1 MSSRSTK
8 PRGFLL
14 LPIPTT
20 YSTLVMTTL
29 TTSGLLVALFILVVY
44 LKQRRHHLPPG
55 PKGLPLIG
63 SALEVPKGFE
73 WIVYKQWSRKYG
85 TVLSLIYCAMKPT
98 YHISRDVTDS
108 DILHFKIF
116 QTNVIILNSAAAVR
130 DLLEKRSN
138 IYSDR

>member
-1 MSSRSTK
+1 MN
-8 PRGFLL
+8 
-14 LPIPTT
+14 
-20 YSTLVMTTL
+20 TL
-29 TTSGLLVALFILVVY
+29 TTAALLVALFALALY

-73 WIVYKQWSRKYG
+73 WIVYNQWSRKYG
-85 TVLSLIYCAMKPT
+85 TVSPFNNIAIAPT
-98 YHISRDVTDS
+98 YVTDS
-108 DILHFKIF
+108 DIIHFKIF
-116 QTNVIILNSAAAVR
+116 QTDVIVLNSAAAVR

>member
-1 MSSRSTK
+1 MNT
-8 PRGFLL
+8 F
-14 LPIPTT
+14 TT
-20 YSTLVMTTL
+20 A
-29 TTSGLLVALFILVVY
+29 GILVALFVLAVY
-44 LKQRRHHLPPG
+44 LNQRRHHLPPG

-85 TVLSLIYCAMKPT
+85 MVSLLTHGAMEPT
-98 YHISRDVTDS
+98 YHISRDVADS
-108 DILHFKIF
+108 DVLHFKIF
-116 QTNVIILNSAAAVR
+116 QTDVIILNSAAAVR